1 MDLAGKRDRWMR
13 RVDQVSIAMLTSAGL
28 LLLGGHWYSRGALSG
43 RYLEYEVASSNHSLP
58 EFVVS
63 VNQADWPEL
72 MLLPGIGETMARRI
86 VDWRERQG
94 PFRAVA
100 DLEQVPGIGPRTAQ
114 RLATHLSFETSPV
127 ARPADESR

>member
-13 RVDQVSIAMLTSAGL
+13 RVDQVSIAILTSAGL
-28 LLLGGHWYSRGALSG
+28 LLLLSHWCYRGALSG
-43 RYLEYEVASSNHSLP
+43 RYLEFDAATDDQLP
-58 EFVVS
+58 KFMVS

-86 VDWRERQG
+86 VDWRDRQG

-100 DLEQVPGIGPRTAQ
+100 DLEQVPGIGSRTAQ
-114 RLATHLSFETSPV
+114 RIAAQISFEITPAV
-127 ARPADESR
+127 READESR